1 MSIGPN
7 SAKTPP
13 YSGPSASS
21 ANYSRRRGDTSTQS
35 FIELDDRVG
44 NREEDSIDRR
54 TRGSMI
60 SLSGSEVL
68 VHERFVPYGKDQGYS
83 HEFRIGPGS
92 SRGESV
98 NGEGKSGGIFVTTT
112 LGQSDERSGR

>member
-7 SAKTPP
+7 GAKIPQ

-21 ANYSRRRGDTSTQS
+21 ANYSRRRGDTSTQN

-44 NREEDSIDRR
+44 NREEDSIDR

-60 SLSGSEVL
+60 SLSGSEVPI
-68 VHERFVPYGKDQGYS
+68 HERFVPYGKDKGYS
-83 HEFRIGPGS
+83 HEFRIGVGS
-92 SRGESV
+92 SRGESAHI
-98 NGEGKSGGIFVTTT
+98 SC
-112 LGQSDERSGR
+112 LQASL